1 MLAVDPPIANPPS
14 ERVIGEREML
24 ADGKPMLKADILR
37 DLQTKGWRLGEDS
50 VDRAVLVGQAGQF
63 WKSF

>member
-14 ERVIGEREML
+14 ERVIGEREVL

-37 DLQTKGWRLGEDS
+37 DIQTKEWRLRENNF
-50 VDRAVLVGQAGQF
+50 DRAVLVGRAGQF
-63 WKSF
+63 

>member
-1 MLAVDPPIANPPS
+1 MLSVDPPIPNPPS
-14 ERVIGEREML
+14 KRVIGEREVL

-37 DLQTKGWRLGEDS
+37 DVQTKGWRVRKDNF
-50 VDRAVLVGQAGQF
+50 DRAVLVGWVGQF